1 MEYGKV
7 VNGRVKSEKKF
18 DFSKIRWALLLIIA
32 ALIAFDSFY
41 TINEQEQAVVTTF
54 GRASAVTSSGLHFKI
69 PFVQQVKKV
78 DTTIKG
84 LTIGYDG
91 EDQVVDSEGIMITSD
106 YNFVNV
112 DFYLEYRFSDPI
124 EALYASQRPVEIL
137 KNIAQSGIRSVIGQY
152 TVDSVIT
159 TGKAEIQAAIRQK
172 IVEDLERND
181 IGIQLVNITI
191 QDAEPPTSQIME
203 AFKAVETAKQG
214 KETAINNA
222 NKYANEKLP
231 EAEARVDQIE
241 KDAEAAKTE
250 RINEAEA
257 QVAMFNAMYE
267 EYIKNPEVTR
277 QRMFYE
283 AMEDILP
290 DIKIVVDY
298 GNGNLSTILPLD
310 TFADNQNTNDAGNVQ
325 GQ

>member
-1 MEYGKV
+1 MEDNRV
-7 VNGRVKSEKKF
+7 VNGKARVVGNNSFEKIK
-18 DFSKIRWALLLIIA
+18 WALLAIIIA
-32 ALIAFDSFY
+32 VVAMNSFY

-54 GRASAVTSSGLHFKI
+54 GVANAVTASGLHFKI
-69 PFVQQVKKV
+69 PFVQQVVKV

-84 LTIGYDG
+84 ITIGYD
-91 EDQVVDSEGIMITSD
+91 ENNSVVDSEGIMITSD

-124 EALYASQRPVEIL
+124 KALYASEHPVEIL

-159 TGKAEIQAAIRQK
+159 TGKAEIQAAIRQR
-172 IVEDLERND
+172 IVEDLEEND

-191 QDAEPPTSQIME
+191 QDAEPPTAQIME

-222 NKYANEKLP
+222 NKYANEKIP
-231 EAEARVDQIE
+231 EAAAKVDQIE
-241 KDAEAAKTE
+241 KDAEAKKTE
-250 RINEAEA
+250 RINEAQA
-257 QVAMFNAMYE
+257 QVAMFNAMFE

-283 AMEDILP
+283 SMEKILP
-290 DIKIVVDY
+290 GTKIIIDY
-298 GNGNLSTILPLD
+298 GNGNLSTVLPLD
-310 TFADNQNTNDAGNVQ
+310 SFVAGQNQ
-325 GQ
+325 

>member
-7 VNGRVKSEKKF
+7 VNGKVKPEGRFEFEKIK
-18 DFSKIRWALLLIIA
+18 WALVIIIVVLIM
-32 ALIAFDSFY
+32 FDSIY

-54 GRASAVTSSGLHFKI
+54 GKADAVTTSGLHFKI
-69 PFVQQVKKV
+69 PFIQQVRKV

-84 LTIGYDG
+84 LAIGYDQNNQ
-91 EDQVVDSEGIMITSD
+91 EVDSEGIMITSD

-124 EALYASQRPVEIL
+124 KALYASEKPVEIL

-159 TGKAEIQAAIRQK
+159 TGKVEIQAAIRQR
-172 IVEDLERND
+172 IVEDLEKND

-191 QDAEPPTSQIME
+191 QDAEPPTAQIME

-231 EAEARVDQIE
+231 EAEAKVDQIE
-241 KDAEAAKTE
+241 KDAEANKTE

-267 EYIKNPEVTR
+267 EYVKNPQVTR

-290 DIKIVVDY
+290 DTKIIIDY
-298 GNGNLSTILPLD
+298 GNSSLSTILPLD
-310 TFADNQNTNDAGNVQ
+310 TFFKNQPANEDAGVQ
-325 GQ
+325 Q